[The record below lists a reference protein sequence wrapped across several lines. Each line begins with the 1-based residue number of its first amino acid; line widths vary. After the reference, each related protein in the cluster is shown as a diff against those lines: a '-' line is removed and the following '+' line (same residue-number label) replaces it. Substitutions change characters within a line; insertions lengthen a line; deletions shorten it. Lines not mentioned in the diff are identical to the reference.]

1 MEIAQGTLTGLERV
15 SVGSGSTCTVLV
27 GGSSP
32 STVDDLKR
40 WFVDYL
46 PPPPRQ
52 GPEQGSGY
60 GRIQPRVFV
69 ETSVV
74 SYLTGRL
81 AHDVSVLANQF
92 ATRDGWRDERARFEL
107 VASRLVVQAA
117 GVGDPQAARDRLAAL
132 EPLAVIHPSASSEVL
147 VRQLTQS
154 HALPEKAAQGAAHI
168 VFAVANGIESLVSGY
183 FRPIAGAAIASKIDQ
198 LYLDSGYRPTII
210 CTPRQLM
217 EE

>member
-1 MEIAQGTLTGLERV
+1 M
-15 SVGSGSTCTVLV
+15 
-27 GGSSP
+27 
-32 STVDDLKR
+32 
-40 WFVDYL
+40 
-46 PPPPRQ
+46 
-52 GPEQGSGY
+52 
-60 GRIQPRVFV
+60 
-69 ETSVV
+69 V

-154 HALPEKAAQGAAHI
+154 QVLPIKAVQDAAHI
-168 VFAVANGIESLVSGY
+168 AIALANGIECLVTWNL
-183 FRPIAGAAIASKIDQ
+183 RRIANVANASKIDQ
-198 LYLDSGYRPTII
+198 VCLDSGYRPTIS
-210 CTPRQLM
+210 CTPAQLM